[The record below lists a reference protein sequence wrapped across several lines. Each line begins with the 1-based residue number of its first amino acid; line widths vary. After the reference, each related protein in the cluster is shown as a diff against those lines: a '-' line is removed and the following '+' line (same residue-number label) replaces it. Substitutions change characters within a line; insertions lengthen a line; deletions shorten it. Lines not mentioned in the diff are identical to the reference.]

1 MQLLLTLR
9 NTLAPVFVLPP
20 EVLARVFHFLS
31 LEEPPFS
38 GKQNLGWIRAT
49 HVCRFWREVALGDS
63 SLWARISGRPTN
75 LKLVSGML
83 ARTRNAPLDID
94 INLDGTLFPELILL
108 MFRRHLSHTRKLRL
122 DTGISLHF
130 DSFRGIYT
138 KEAPVL
144 EHFELDSFSSPIIF
158 RELGGT
164 TLFKGRAPSLRTLIL
179 THVFI
184 PWSLIPRGQ
193 LTRLEISLVY
203 EKPIT
208 DIPSHDDLNQLIDLL
223 VNCPELEVLVLDS
236 CLPSQLTH
244 FPRAQT
250 IHLPCLYLLFLG
262 GSSSRIA
269 NLLKML
275 EIPPS
280 TTLQL
285 SCTFESAG
293 TYIVPDL
300 LLPVISAHF
309 RSPSPVEFKNLSV
322 ILNRTGRLFQ
332 VTGST
337 FLPTPRIYQ
346 SPNVGCGTGDDD
358 KFILSRLS
366 FEGLPEVGHWTDF
379 IEQVCKMLPI
389 SNIEFLSISASDIVN
404 IVNWAEL
411 FNGCTKITTIQAI
424 GRGTSGLVRA
434 LTTPKVTNTRRGR
447 KWKKARRDN
456 RDTTPAQAA
465 KSCASHAHVPIFP
478 RLAFL
483 SLKRLDFA
491 ESEYFSHI
499 LFDVVQQG
507 LRQRMKAYRAP
518 LVMLRI
524 DNCAIS
530 ARRAKA
536 LQNLVQKFHWDGKEG
551 FSDEREFEESA
562 GRWSWWDFFFEG
574 AVHSKWE

>member
-9 NTLAPVFVLPP
+9 NTLAPISVLPP

-31 LEEPPFS
+31 LQEPPCS
-38 GKQNLGWIRAT
+38 GKQDLGWIRAT
-49 HVCRFWREVALGDS
+49 HVCRFWRQVALGDS

-75 LKLVSGML
+75 LNLISGML

-94 INLDGTLFPELILL
+94 IDLDGTLFPELILL
-108 MFRRHLSHTRKLRL
+108 MFPPHLSHTRKLRL
-122 DTGISLHF
+122 ETVISLHF
-130 DSFRGIYT
+130 DSFRGIYIE
-138 KEAPVL
+138 EAPVL

-193 LTRLEISLVY
+193 LTRLEISLVGIY
-203 EKPIT
+203 EKPITST

-250 IHLPCLYLLFLG
+250 IHLPCLSLLSLG
-262 GSSSRIA
+262 GSSPRIS

-275 EIPPS
+275 KIPSS

-285 SCTFESAG
+285 YCTFESAA
-293 TYIVPDL
+293 TYNDL

-309 RSPSPVEFKNLSV
+309 RSPSPIEFKNLSV
-322 ILNRTGRLFQ
+322 TLNRTGRFFE

-337 FLPTPRIYQ
+337 FLPTPRIHQ
-346 SPNVGCGTGDDD
+346 SQNVECGMDDD
-358 KFILSRLS
+358 DEFILS
-366 FEGLPEVGHWTDF
+366 FEGLPEVGHWTDL

-411 FNGCTKITTIQAI
+411 FKGCTKITTIQAI

-456 RDTTPAQAA
+456 RDTTPAQPA
-465 KSCASHAHVPIFP
+465 KSNASHAHVPIFP
-478 RLAFL
+478 KLAFL
-483 SLKRLDFA
+483 SLKRHWTSPKASTPRTSYSTLSGKA
-491 ESEYFSHI
+491 
-499 LFDVVQQG
+499 FD
-507 LRQRMKAYRAP
+507 
-518 LVMLRI
+518 
-524 DNCAIS
+524 S
-530 ARRAKA
+530 AWRCT
-536 LQNLVQKFHWDGKEG
+536 
-551 FSDEREFEESA
+551 
-562 GRWSWWDFFFEG
+562 GRLW
-574 AVHSKWE
+574 